1 MPAGRPNRPLFDL
14 IAEENAD
21 KGRRAIAA
29 NPAVEFKPAS
39 RQPPR
44 DPTDASEQIASARS
58 RTSPRGF
65 FGSLAANGRARIDI
79 TTPWFAASVALAL
92 AILLGVWIIAYKLGE
107 SEATVRLTGGAP
119 APPPRLT
126 SDQRDATRGVTTVPD
141 DPAASPSRNRSAS
154 DPLTASPPVG
164 IQSGERTEPRPSSS
178 RDRAPDGGRTAADAF
193 LPGANRDDSGPF
205 PVYNGS
211 FTTDPRTP
219 GMNYLLLASGMTR
232 ADARE
237 AIDFL
242 GRNGY
247 FTVAVPVRPVDRGVR
262 DGNNDPLYKLFH
274 AEGFESTQMKATQS
288 RRDRMADEARRLGA
302 IYQRQHRGKY
312 NFAKVNWEKYVR

>member
-21 KGRRAIAA
+21 KGRRSISA
-29 NPAVEFKPAS
+29 NPAVEFKPTS

-44 DPTDASEQIASARS
+44 DPSDASDQIASARS

-65 FGSLAANGRARIDI
+65 FGSLAATGRARIDI
-79 TTPWFAASVALAL
+79 TTLWFAASVALAL

-107 SEATVRLTGGAP
+107 SEATVRLTGGLP

-126 SDQRDATRGVTTVPD
+126 SDQRDATRVVTPVPD
-141 DPAASPSRNRSAS
+141 DPSPSLSRNGSTNVPPTRSG
-154 DPLTASPPVG
+154 PVG
-164 IQSGERTEPRPSSS
+164 IETGERTQARPSPV
-178 RDRAPDGGRTAADAF
+178 RDSAPDGGRNAADAF
-193 LPGANRDDSGPF
+193 LPGANRDDSGSF

-274 AEGFESTQMKATQS
+274 AEGFDSTQMRATQS
-288 RRDRMADEARRLGA
+288 RRDRISDEARRLGA